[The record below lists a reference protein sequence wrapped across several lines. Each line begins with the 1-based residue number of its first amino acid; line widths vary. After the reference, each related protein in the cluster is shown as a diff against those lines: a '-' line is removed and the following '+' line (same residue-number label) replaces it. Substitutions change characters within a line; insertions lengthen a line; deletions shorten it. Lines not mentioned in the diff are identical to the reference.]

1 MGRTVVLRLAVVAA
15 VSAAQLGCGGGD
27 EGGDGG
33 GGPSPSPAPVATV
46 SVAPGDTALL
56 MENLAPLRVVLRDS
70 LGNVLT
76 GRSVSWSSSAS
87 ATVAI
92 SAAGVATGVT
102 LGSATITATSEGRSG
117 SAVVRVIP
125 RIVIAPELPSLF
137 PGDTILLTVRLL
149 TASGLPAG
157 SATVSWTSA
166 NPGLA
171 TVVPTGVATGVGT
184 GVVRVTAAAAGASGG
199 VDVAVVRRTGT
210 LTRKVAWLYGDGV
223 NPMSGTGIDELW
235 VANPD
240 GSGAARVSSLG
251 DLVNEYAWSQDGSR
265 LVVQYLAFGFGAGGQ
280 MASRTALVTINADGS
295 GEAMLGVGGSRPRW
309 SPDGQRIAYRDGFG
323 DLRVVNSDG
332 TNLRNLTPG
341 EAVDNLDPEWSPD
354 GRLLVYKV
362 QSTWCN
368 ELWVI
373 RPDGT
378 GRRRITI
385 PTGVCDPRFSP
396 DGKWISYV
404 SATFPP
410 TGNGAWLVSPWG
422 GAALPMS
429 PNCSPNGSCGSP
441 AYYPGDWLSD
451 GYRVL
456 VRSADVGPI
465 TIYDVR
471 TGSTTPVSLP
481 VNDTQVCGW
490 SPDQSMILYK
500 FLETDGRVRVGRM
513 SSTGSNLTPISAFGR
528 QAGCATWQ
536 PAP

>member
-125 RIVIAPELPSLF
+125 RIVVFPTLPSLF
-137 PGDTILLTVRLL
+137 PGDTILLSVQLQ

-157 SATVSWTSA
+157 PATVTWTST

-171 TVVPTGVATGVGT
+171 TVVGSGVATGVAP
-184 GVVRVTAAAAGASGG
+184 GVVQVMASAAGVTAG
-199 VDVAVVRRTGT
+199 VDLAVVRRPGT
-210 LTRKVAWLYGDGV
+210 VTRKIAWRYQDGTHPLSCGEFPEV
-223 NPMSGTGIDELW
+223 W
-235 VANPD
+235 VADQD
-240 GSGAARVSSLG
+240 GSNAVRVSAAG
-251 DLVNEYAWSQDGSR
+251 DYVMEFAWSPDGSR
-265 LVVQYLAFGFGAGGQ
+265 LAVQSTLYSCNGGPTV
-280 MASRTALVTINADGS
+280 SRSALVTVNVDGS
-295 GEAMLGVGGSRPRW
+295 GEVYLGTGGIRPRW
-309 SPDGQRIAYRDGFG
+309 SPDGQHIAYRDGFG

-385 PTGVCDPRFSP
+385 PTGACDPRFSP

-410 TGNGAWLVSPWG
+410 TGSGAWLVSPSG

-481 VNDTQVCGW
+481 VNDSQVCGW
-490 SPDQSMILYK
+490 SPDQSKILYK
-500 FLETDGRVRVGRM
+500 FLETDGRVRLGIM
-513 SSTGSNLTPISAFGR
+513 SSAGTSLTPISAFGR
-528 QAGCATWQ
+528 EAHCGAWQ